1 MRRSTYEAV
10 EIGWGEGE
18 KGRRGGVGRC
28 WRGERER
35 ERERESRKRRENER
49 ERFIEVKGGMHWVS
63 SEFRF

>member
-28 WRGERER
+28 W
-35 ERERESRKRRENER
+35 RERESRKRRENER